1 MTLKA
6 VSTDYRERVY
16 RRYSSARERILAPDT
31 LDGFRPRV
39 PFLNRIIRN
48 HFPRD
53 RSAAI
58 LDLGCGHGALV
69 HLARQA
75 GYRNIR
81 GVDVAPEQVAAA
93 KRLGIDEVVQKDLM
107 ETLRSLA
114 DEAQDCIVAFDED
127 GRQHQG

>member
-1 MTLKA
+1 MGSGH
-6 VSTDYRERVY
+6 VYPSSTG
-16 RRYSSARERILAPDT
+16 SLGT
-31 LDGFRPRV
+31 
-39 PFLNRIIRN
+39 
-48 HFPRD
+48 
-53 RSAAI
+53 I